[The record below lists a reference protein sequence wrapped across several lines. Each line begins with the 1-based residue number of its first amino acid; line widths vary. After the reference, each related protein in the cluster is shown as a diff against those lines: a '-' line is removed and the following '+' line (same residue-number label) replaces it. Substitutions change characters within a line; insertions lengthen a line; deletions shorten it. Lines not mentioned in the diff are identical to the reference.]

1 MLVRHFL
8 QIYIFIIFDIHTHVP
23 NAKTCTKEYVFIFK
37 YIFFIWFDYLLLIT
51 SFTWYYL

>member
-37 YIFFIWFDYLLLIT
+37 YIFFI
-51 SFTWYYL
+51 